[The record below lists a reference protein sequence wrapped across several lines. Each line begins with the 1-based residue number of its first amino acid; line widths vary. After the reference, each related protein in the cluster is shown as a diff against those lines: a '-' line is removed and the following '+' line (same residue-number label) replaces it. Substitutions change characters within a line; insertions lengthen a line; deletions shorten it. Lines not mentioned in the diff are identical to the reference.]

1 MVKEFIFYIIYDLC
15 LLLISICM
23 ALTKIK
29 KDNAVTYWS
38 SYFVK
43 VGVPIIGIIFFG
55 IPLICDLPYI
65 IENNYCYMDGTVI
78 EVPISNKE
86 PIGNHKTVYIQNNE
100 TEEIFEISIRNAKL
114 LLDETVKVKYLP
126 NLKIGIVLEDNKW
139 NEEISNQMQEKTGQ
153 QVEQMRKI
161 ALMEALLIVLVIST
175 LRSGKKKKEWMVYPE
190 IGIYKRL
197 ILAVGSCIVAIIIL
211 CFETE
216 ETAIKWSACLT
227 TLAVLLFIIG
237 MLFQCM
243 GIRKEGSILVIVPLL
258 GKKRSIS
265 EDEISKI
272 VFEKKDFIKIMVDGK
287 TLLRITKQF
296 HGYEELR
303 DILRKNDE
311 ECQQ

>member
-1 MVKEFIFYIIYDLC
+1 MEREFIFYIIYDLC
-15 LLLISICM
+15 LLLIAICM

-38 SYFVK
+38 SRIVK

-55 IPLICDLPYI
+55 IPLIRDLPYI

-114 LLDETVKVKYLP
+114 LLGETVKVKYLP
-126 NLKIGIVLEDNKW
+126 NLKIGIVLDDNKW

-153 QVEQMRKI
+153 QVTQMKKI
-161 ALMEALLIVLVIST
+161 ALMEALLIVLMITT

-197 ILAVGSCIVAIIIL
+197 MLAMGGCMVAIIIL

-216 ETAIKWSACLT
+216 ETVIKWSACLT
-227 TLAVLLFIIG
+227 TLAVLLFMTG
-237 MLFQCM
+237 MLFQRM
-243 GIRKEGSILVIVPLL
+243 GIRKEGGELVIVPIF
-258 GKKRSIS
+258 GKKRKIP
-265 EDEISKI
+265 EAEINKI
-272 VFEKKDFIKIMVDGK
+272 TFEKEDFIEIVANGK
-287 TLLRITKQF
+287 KLLRITEQF

-303 DILRKNDE
+303 DILRKNAE